1 MFDSMLNK
9 FKAKKD
15 TIINNFRTN
24 ARFRAAW
31 KFYWLWCLWWFVF
44 ANFILPQLYSVTET
58 SLTSL
63 VFSFFTQGY
72 LEDVIEFFATFVPIF
87 VSVIYFTHAERKI
100 MAAIQ
105 RRRGPNVISFW
116 GLLQPFADGIKLL
129 FKETIYPNQAG
140 PLLFLTAPVLT
151 FALSLV
157 NWSVIPFSFNGAS
170 ADPEFSLLVVYA
182 VSSFGVYGIFL
193 AGWASNSRY
202 AFFGAI
208 RAIIQLISY
217 EIAMGFVYVIMAI
230 NVRSLRLSDI
240 VIRQEEIWFVIPFFP
255 LMLIYFITML
265 AETNRAPFDMPE
277 SEGELVAGYNLE
289 YSSFVFSLFF
299 LGEYSNMLVMCAMMT
314 ILFFGGWLP
323 LFGIA
328 SNFTS
333 FWFSLKVVF
342 FAYLYLLIRAVF
354 PRIRYDQ
361 LMYLCW
367 NIFLPYL
374 LIELSCTLVLDHK
387 YT

>member
-1 MFDSMLNK
+1 MV
-9 FKAKKD
+9 KKVLIVFLFF
-15 TIINNFRTN
+15 IIVS
-24 ARFRAAW
+24 
-31 KFYWLWCLWWFVF
+31 LCILPL
-44 ANFILPQLYSVTET
+44 NFIEFIKTFLY
-58 SLTSL
+58 
-63 VFSFFTQGY
+63 QGY
-72 LEDVIEFFATFVPIF
+72 LEDIIEFFATFLPVFI
-87 VSVIYFTHAERKI
+87 SVIYFTHAERKV

-140 PLLFLTAPVLT
+140 ALLFIAAPVLT
-151 FALSLV
+151 FGLSLV
-157 NWSVIPFSFNGAS
+157 NWSVIPMSYNGAS
-170 ADPEFSLLVVYA
+170 SDPEFSLLVVYA
-182 VSSFGVYGIFL
+182 VSSFSVYGIFL

-217 EIAMGFVYVIMAI
+217 EIAMGFIYVILAI
-230 NVRSLRLSDI
+230 NSRSLRLTDI
-240 VIRQEEIWFVIPFFP
+240 VLQQERLWFFIPFFP
-255 LMLIYFITML
+255 LMVIYLITML

-323 LFGIA
+323 LFNIML
-328 SNFTS
+328 NFS
-333 FWFSLKVVF
+333 SIWFGFKVVI

-374 LIELSCTLVLDHK
+374 LIELSLNLILDHYYVIK
-387 YT
+387 C